1 MRPPLRLCDVCEA
14 RVRARACVGESGRGA
29 AEALRVYAYVVWGMG
44 AELSCGGRG
53 DQVQVY
59 AVGMLMATLRSGDEH
74 RNRQDQDA
82 PSPIGQP
89 YQAPQSI
96 ALLQLL
102 RTQIALASRCTKTTT
117 PAPAFATTT
126 TTAPHETSALAPG
139 PITPTACY
147 PLQPSRWSPMCICVC
162 VCVFCGYF
170 SVPAVT
176 CCAVR
181 CSKPAI

>member
-1 MRPPLRLCDVCEA
+1 M
-14 RVRARACVGESGRGA
+14 RARACVGESGRGA

-74 RNRQDQDA
+74 RNRQDQDV

-96 ALLQLL
+96 AQLQLH
-102 RTQIALASRCTKTTT
+102 K
-117 PAPAFATTT
+117 
-126 TTAPHETSALAPG
+126 
-139 PITPTACY
+139 
-147 PLQPSRWSPMCICVC
+147 
-162 VCVFCGYF
+162 
-170 SVPAVT
+170 
-176 CCAVR
+176 
-181 CSKPAI
+181 